1 MGRRT
6 AARVVPT
13 AVPTGST
20 CSSDS
25 AVVFTPVVPVDH
37 VADNRESGTAS
48 SARCRKDGHEYVSHP
63 AEPGGAPRRSSLKSG
78 TLLFLRST
86 VEVVVA
92 SSSHAIEQPAPAQPN
107 EPAVASPDASPGT
120 SCCMPCDSHLC
131 LATQAA
137 CPQCPVIC
145 VQRPRHQ
152 LPFTLQVRRS
162 AECHHGDPS
171 SELRSRRQTTAS

>member
-13 AVPTGST
+13 AEPTAST
-20 CSSDS
+20 CSNNS

-37 VADNRESGTAS
+37 VADDVESGAAS
-48 SARCRKDGHEYVSHP
+48 SARCREDCHEYVSHP
-63 AEPGGAPRRSSLKSG
+63 RAGGAPHRSSPKSG
-78 TLLFLRST
+78 TLLFLCST

-92 SSSHAIEQPAPAQPN
+92 SSSHAIEQPAPAQPK

-120 SCCMPCDSHLC
+120 SCWMPCDSHLC

-137 CPQCPVIC
+137 CLQCPVGC

-152 LPFTLQVRRS
+152 LPFNAQVWRS
-162 AECHHGDPS
+162 AACPHGDPS
-171 SELRSRRQTTAS
+171 SELRSWRPTTAN